1 MSNVN
6 TGIQPAPSNNAPLI
20 LSYLNA
26 MNEYKASDMYLTVG
40 FPPSLRGDKDLIP
53 LADKVLSPEDITEI
67 LNAILTNRQKRDFEA
82 NMELNTALDMGVHG
96 RFRINVLR
104 QRQFP
109 ALVIRRITSEIPSF
123 EELKLPK
130 IIEKM
135 VMEKRGLILVTGMT
149 GSGKSTTL
157 AAMIDHRNRNSAGHI
172 ITIEDPVEFFHEHK
186 GCVVT
191 QREVGVDTESFATA
205 MKNSLRQ
212 RPDVILVGEIRDREV
227 MEQALSIA
235 ETGHLCLATI
245 HTNNSYQA
253 IERIVNLFPEDYH
266 NQIRL
271 NLSMNLKGIIS
282 QRLLPSALGGMA
294 PAIEVLIN
302 QGLVRELILKGEI
315 GKIHDVMEQNNSIGM
330 STFDQSLMRL
340 FIDGLISED
349 IAISNSDKP
358 SDMKIKV
365 QQAKLVGESRA
376 GHNALDAVDT
386 SRISFTE

>member
-1 MSNVN
+1 MS
-6 TGIQPAPSNNAPLI
+6 TPII
-20 LSYLNA
+20 LNFLNA
-26 MNEYKASDMYLTVG
+26 MNEHQTSDMYLTVG
-40 FPPSLRGDKDLIP
+40 CPPTLRGDKGLIR
-53 LADKVLSPEDITEI
+53 LSDDVLTPEDIDSI
-67 LNAILTNRQKRDFEA
+67 LNSILTSRQRRDYDVH
-82 NMELNTALDMGVHG
+82 MELNTALDMGRHG
-96 RFRINVLR
+96 RFRINVMQ

-109 ALVIRRITSEIPSF
+109 ALVIRRIVSEIPSF
-123 EELKLPK
+123 EKLRLPK
-130 IIEKM
+130 ILENLA
-135 VMEKRGLILVTGMT
+135 MEKRGLILVTGMT

-157 AAMIDHRNRNSAGHI
+157 AAMIDQRNRNSSGHI
-172 ITIEDPVEFFHEHK
+172 ITIEDPVEFFHEHQ

-191 QREVGVDTESFATA
+191 QREVGVDTESFAVA

-212 RPDVILVGEIRDREV
+212 RPDVILVGEIRDRDV
-227 MEQALSIA
+227 MEQALAIA

-282 QRLLPSALGGMA
+282 QRLLPSVESGMA
-294 PAIEVLIN
+294 PAIEVMLN
-302 QGLVRELILKGEI
+302 QGLVRELIMKGEI

-340 FIDGLISED
+340 YMDGMITED
-349 IAISNSDKP
+349 TAITNSDKP

-365 QQAKLVGESRA
+365 QQAKLVRDTGRSR
-376 GHNALDAVDT
+376 GALDVVDT
-386 SRISFTE
+386 SRISFSE